1 MGFMLNVSFTEDESD
16 LLKEVFNLAMGQ
28 AGAGLAELLKSF
40 VDLSVPG
47 IRIIEAEDVVKTV
60 LEESVFSPA
69 DSVTALRQSFFLDQ
83 YVDGEAIVIFNEET
97 IQTISRVFGI
107 DNIAGH
113 TQEIEIMLEMSNIMA
128 GACLN
133 GISNQLFKKDMSF
146 KPPAILAEK
155 IDLQKFVYSAF
166 QRSQLKWD
174 YTLMVKI
181 TFNLK
186 DRTFK
191 SDLLIFMSEQTI
203 EAVQKALQK
212 LLSEM

>member
-1 MGFMLNVSFTEDESD
+1 MLNVSFTEDESD

-47 IRIIEAEDVVKTV
+47 IRIIEAEKVVATV

-69 DSVTALRQSFFLDQ
+69 DSVTALRQSFSLDNNI
-83 YVDGEAIVIFNEET
+83 DGEAIVIFNEQT
-97 IQTISRVFGI
+97 IQTISGIFGI
-107 DNIAGH
+107 DDISGH
-113 TQEIEIMLEMSNIMA
+113 AQEIEIMLEMSNIMA

-133 GISNQLFKKDMSF
+133 GISNQLFTKDMSF
-146 KPPAILAEK
+146 NPPAVLAEK
-155 IDLQKFVYSAF
+155 VELIKFVYSAF
-166 QRSQLKWD
+166 QRSLLKWE
-174 YTLMVKI
+174 YTMMARI

-186 DRTFK
+186 DKTFK
-191 SDLLIFMSEQTI
+191 SDLLIFMSEQMI

-212 LLSEM
+212 MLSEM